1 MSSFDKWLARY
12 CEVNIIPEGELQ
24 GIALSC
30 ENEKI
35 YGKDNWYID
44 SSICGWDY
52 HAVV

>member
-30 ENEKI
+30 ENEK
-35 YGKDNWYID
+35 YMETWKMRQYIFRQ
-44 SSICGWDY
+44 S
-52 HAVV
+52 